1 MFDRRSLGIYLAPAY
16 VERVSAFICSLYIQ
30 INFAPA
36 LMLELGLQTIFSML
50 KVAIKKN
57 CLRCGLHNVPSYVVN
72 LMLPFGNITVCFD
85 DVCFRTF
92 TMISEFLF

>member
-36 LMLELGLQTIFSML
+36 LMLELGLQTVFLML
-50 KVAIKKN
+50 KVAINSIVISSLISSLASKKI
-57 CLRCGLHNVPSYVVN
+57 V
-72 LMLPFGNITVCFD
+72 
-85 DVCFRTF
+85 
-92 TMISEFLF
+92 

>member
-50 KVAIKKN
+50 KVAIKSIVISSLISSLVSKKI
-57 CLRCGLHNVPSYVVN
+57 VS
-72 LMLPFGNITVCFD
+72 
-85 DVCFRTF
+85 DVDF
-92 TMISEFLF
+92 TMCHLLL